1 MDSNTTDKEI
11 ENPPNKE
18 QEPVPNVI
26 EVTSNEQSSS
36 PPLAVPLSTTSNESA
51 MVNFNKFKSFVNN
64 K

>member
-26 EVTSNEQSSS
+26 EVTSNE
-36 PPLAVPLSTTSNESA
+36 SA
-51 MVNFNKFKSFVNN
+51 IVNFNKFKSFVNN